1 MYSLKI
7 FTNDRN
13 CIDAVVSGKTILE
26 LCERYYLYHQIHEGG
41 YYLDMYENDNLA
53 CRELLSLCAKHT
65 TSILKKENDY
75 RKWARISN
83 GSIQL

>member
-26 LCERYYLYHQIHEGG
+26 LCERYYLYHQIHDGG

-53 CRELLSLCAKHT
+53 CRELFDRWCESYHKYF
-65 TSILKKENDY
+65 KE
-75 RKWARISN
+75 RKRLQKM
-83 GSIQL
+83 GEDF